1 MIVLNRKLG
10 NEEENSRIVY
20 FTHTHTHTHTQ
31 IYNSHHMN
39 SMDPADWISK

>member
-20 FTHTHTHTHTQ
+20 FTHTHTH
-31 IYNSHHMN
+31 NSHHMN